1 MYGIG
6 IVVQIPT
13 ERRSLLRELSKP
25 MEALGRWDEQVDTA
39 SANREKEC
47 ELAEA
52 NAENAPPLGEQ
63 PYHLHRDKLPS
74 VLLAVCVKVLDGM
87 TKREKS
93 LFWFLGDTI
102 NCRERSFHLELGR
115 GI

>member
-1 MYGIG
+1 MKMEWE
-6 IVVQIPT
+6 VET
-13 ERRSLLRELSKP
+13 KRK

-39 SANREKEC
+39 SANREKEY

-63 PYHLHRDKLPS
+63 PCHLHRDKLPS